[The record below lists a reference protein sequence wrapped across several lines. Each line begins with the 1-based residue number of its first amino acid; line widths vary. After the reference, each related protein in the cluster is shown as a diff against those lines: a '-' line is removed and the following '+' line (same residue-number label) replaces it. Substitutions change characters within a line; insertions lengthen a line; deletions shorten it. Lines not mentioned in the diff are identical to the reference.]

1 MKKFFLIIACF
12 FLVCSAFAAPKTETK
27 YVCVK
32 TAAIKEGTGLLAK
45 TVAFLDYGTKV
56 LVIKV
61 DGKNSFI
68 QVANDKTIE
77 GWIPTASLTKKQVTQ
92 VAMNKSNGS
101 NIAQA
106 AKGNVVGN
114 SGNTGA
120 SDKELALAGKGFSE
134 GAEKAFKAT
143 HANIDFGPV
152 DDMENINIPDK
163 EILAFI
169 TDGKLK
175 AE

>member
-1 MKKFFLIIACF
+1 M
-12 FLVCSAFAAPKTETK
+12 
-27 YVCVK
+27 
-32 TAAIKEGTGLLAK
+32 AK
-45 TVAFLDYGTKV
+45 TLAFLDYGTKV

-68 QVANDKTIE
+68 QVADDKSIE

-106 AKGNVVGN
+106 AKGNVVGSPN
-114 SGNTGA
+114 GTNA

-134 GAEKAFKAT
+134 GAEKAFKAS

-152 DDMENINIPDK
+152 DELELVSVSEK
-163 EILAFI
+163 EILNFI
-169 TDGKLK
+169 NDGKLK

>member
-1 MKKFFLIIACF
+1 VKKYLLILTCL
-12 FLVCSAFAAPKTETK
+12 FLVCSVFAAPKTETK

-32 TAAIKEGTGLLAK
+32 SAAVKEGTGLLAK

-56 LVIKV
+56 LVVKI

-68 QVANDKTIE
+68 QVADDKSIE

-106 AKGNVVGN
+106 AKGNVVGS
-114 SGNTGA
+114 SGSTGA

-134 GAEKAFKAT
+134 GAEKAFKAS

-152 DDMENINIPDK
+152 DDMEMISVSDK
-163 EILAFI
+163 EIMNFI
-169 TDGKLK
+169 VDGKLK
-175 AE
+175 TE